1 VLLAEAYRD
10 EREISENSPGIRECT
25 EFFYSLFHVFSFPIF
40 YFNFFLGNAV
50 LKLRTHF
57 HLVHCIFAVVI
68 VSHFLRSL
76 MAFDCQEIKGL
87 LTYLLTYLLS
97 IKVVFNLFYVVSL
110 GLCSVIVH
118 PVYSPPGSVD
128 IPEPTLI

>member
-1 VLLAEAYRD
+1 MLLAEAYRD

-87 LTYLLTYLLS
+87 LTYLLTSTPSLVGVQFGGLS
-97 IKVVFNLFYVVSL
+97 RVVSFVYCTG
-110 GLCSVIVH
+110 GLLHCDMN
-118 PVYSPPGSVD
+118 Y
-128 IPEPTLI
+128 